1 MEITLHCGMERGWFP
16 DFEKQTE
23 TERERVREKQIK
35 VGKKEIKK
43 TGKEK
48 TAISGERSEG

>member
-1 MEITLHCGMERGWFP
+1 MERGWFP
-16 DFEKQTE
+16 DFEKQTK

-35 VGKKEIKK
+35 DGKKEIKK
-43 TGKEK
+43 SGKEK